1 MASKTIKAAVHG
13 AWRFG
18 DSPWNMNSDCLRFIH
33 KVNELAGDRRRVF
46 GAPIGDVGDRDWGGE
61 RRYVEEYKEAWVIGP
76 LARNFD
82 GWRILARTKR
92 AEKYMKQA
100 WEELHK

>member
-1 MASKTIKAAVHG
+1 MATKTIKAAVHG

-18 DSPWNMNSDCLRFIH
+18 DGPWAPRSSCLQFIH
-33 KVNELAGDRRRVF
+33 KVNELAEGRCRIFD
-46 GAPIGDVGDRDWGGE
+46 APIGDVGDRDWGGE
-61 RRYVEEYKEAWVIGP
+61 RRYVEEYPEAWVVGP
-76 LARNFD
+76 LAKNFD

-100 WEELHK
+100 WAELNK